1 MGGSM
6 RIESARLQDQSEGLV
21 DVKLH
26 IEGRND
32 VYAYANTVTQAIAR
46 LAKNPGLPLH
56 VREWLAPTEEDRD
69 DLDNTNAA
77 LDAANREIDG
87 LRRMVDLLLDR
98 LEGRRR

>member
-6 RIESARLQDQSEGLV
+6 RIESARLQNQSEGLV
-21 DVKLH
+21 GVKLH

-56 VREWLAPTEEDRD
+56 VREWLAPTEDRD

-77 LDAANREIDG
+77 LDAANREVDG